1 MIAIFIKSLNLAEET
16 PYYIINN
23 SLTDCSDLPLQNFSL
38 SYQSRARGTER
49 SLKPGYLNKAHITWL
64 LIFPSKSMI

>member
-23 SLTDCSDLPLQNFSL
+23 SLIDCCDPPLQSFSL
-38 SYQSRARGTER
+38 SYQSSVTGTEG
-49 SLKPGYLNKAHITWL
+49 SLSLVI
-64 LIFPSKSMI
+64 